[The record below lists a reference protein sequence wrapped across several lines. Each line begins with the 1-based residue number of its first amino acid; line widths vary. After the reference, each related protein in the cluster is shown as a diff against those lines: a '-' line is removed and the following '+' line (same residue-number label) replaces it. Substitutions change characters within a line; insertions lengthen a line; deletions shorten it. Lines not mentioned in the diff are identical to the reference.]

1 MRTNQTIVK
10 QQYKQVRSTMNYNEN
25 NKVEII
31 VTVKSNNT
39 VVDVEHILNQI
50 SSLNI
55 NSFEKEVEE

>member
-10 QQYKQVRSTMNYNEN
+10 QQYKQVRSTMNYNSN
-25 NKVEII
+25 NKVEIV